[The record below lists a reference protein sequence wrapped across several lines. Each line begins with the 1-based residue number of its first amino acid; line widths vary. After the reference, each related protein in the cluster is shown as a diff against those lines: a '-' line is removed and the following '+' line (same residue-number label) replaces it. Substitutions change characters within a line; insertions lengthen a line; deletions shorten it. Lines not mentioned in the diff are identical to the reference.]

1 MREREQGKEA
11 AAPAEAERSLPAAGA
26 AAAGI
31 LRLQSTIGNRATARL
46 IAREE
51 WETAVDV
58 PKNAVLVSFDAI
70 ETTYV
75 AWHKLKARSM
85 GAKINDPKVMS
96 AAAAATKTQVGA
108 LNYDRW
114 LAQRG
119 GLFLTGVIIGPIEY
133 KDKATEDAEKPK
145 EAPDWSPEGRLKSYE
160 ELKARAQKLNAG
172 VVRVEH
178 YVDKL
183 KTPEGAKGY
192 AYQYGQAGFAAMYGV
207 GARTLGFARDKIN
220 PVQQASEMGWKL
232 VFNKE
237 SGAWEK
243 VYSSTV
249 DKQVQDFKEYGS
261 EMANT
266 AETSYEI
273 ASGQL
278 HSLYLATRPSYN
290 SFQSA
295 LKTFYGESG
304 TSAWNRAS
312 GMMQELEVLGV
323 LHGAVAQMEASA
335 AEYANI
341 VQTLGIMEKAENISK
356 MSKGIEGG
364 MVNSVEVAVDLLAAS
379 VVGGTTFGKGA
390 GKVVLDEGIPGKGVI
405 EPLLEVGKAG
415 AKEAAK
421 N

>member
-1 MREREQGKEA
+1 MHEREQGEPE
-11 AAPAEAERSLPAAGA
+11 AAPAVPDRPLAVAQQP
-26 AAAGI
+26 AGI

-46 IAREE
+46 IARED
-51 WETAVDV
+51 WETAVDA
-58 PKNAVLVSFDAI
+58 PKNAVLASFDAI

-75 AWHKLKARSM
+75 AWHKQKARSL
-85 GAKINDPKVMS
+85 GVKINDPKAM
-96 AAAAATKTQVGA
+96 AAASAATKAQVGQ
-108 LNYDRW
+108 LNYERW
-114 LAQRG
+114 LKQRG

-145 EAPDWSPEGRLKSYE
+145 EEPHWTPEGRAKSYE
-160 ELKARAQKLNAG
+160 SLKARAQQLNGG

-220 PVQQASEMGWKL
+220 PVQQGAEMGWTL
-232 VFNKE
+232 VFSKE
-237 SGAWEK
+237 KGVWEK
-243 VYSSTV
+243 VSASTV
-249 DKQVQDFKEYGS
+249 DKQVKDFKEYGS

-266 AETSYEI
+266 TTTSYEI

-278 HSLYLATRPSYN
+278 HTLYLATRPSYN
-290 SFQSA
+290 TFQSA
-295 LKTFYGESG
+295 LKTFYGDSG

-312 GMMQELEVLGV
+312 GMMEELEVLGV
-323 LHGAVAQMEASA
+323 LHGAVAQMETSA

-379 VVGGTTFGKGA
+379 VIGGTTFGKGA
-390 GKVVLDEGIPGKGVI
+390 GKVVLDQGIPGKGVI

-421 N
+421 Q